1 MKTPFYIIKRPP
13 VNKETAEILANS
25 LAGNSDPCRKNLQ
38 DLIDFFPSGGTA
50 EKVFIEPGMRVRIK
64 SMPVGAFIYHSP
76 GVGAVC
82 ELTSVCFYVG
92 SGEFMLNTDN
102 DYNCL
107 HIHGDNLDLS
117 EYLELV

>member
-1 MKTPFYIIKRPP
+1 MKTPFYIIKRTP

-38 DLIDFFPSGGTA
+38 DLIDFLLSGGTE

-64 SMPVGAFIYHSP
+64 SMPAGAFAYHSP
-76 GVGAVC
+76 GVGAAC
-82 ELTSVCFYVG
+82 ELTGVCFYVDG
-92 SGEFMLNTDN
+92 GEFKLNTDK

-107 HIHGDNLDLS
+107 HINGDNLDLS